1 MPPNEGTERRNRLF
15 FFKGRSKKKKALNVE
30 TTSSELPASA
40 LQLLQSL
47 GTGSMS
53 PEGSITFIPSPTKF
67 SNFKMDFDLSAAKL
81 PPRMTI
87 FSRSDSSFIR
97 VSDLDME
104 SDQTSCSTTQSEDIH
119 PNYHHAA
126 SDPPPG
132 IETDEKEKWIALN
145 DGGGVCSPIAPLA
158 VDRLAAVGLTAS
170 VNDSMWVPDRNT
182 DRMLRKASASDWIQT
197 TFKPGAV
204 TVGENSYE
212 KDVLVWTGT
221 FSHSYYGSDLP
232 AIRVAGIVDMPAK
245 ALVDLLVDSSR
256 VKEYNKLSMG
266 REDLVVFQD
275 SMHQNGP
282 FGRSVT
288 KVMKSASKPPM
299 IRKHMVFVSVLHA
312 KELEDG
318 SGYLIVTRA
327 VHHPDNES
335 VGATN
340 VIKSEILM
348 GVNLIRNIEGSED
361 RCLMINVNHIRSPM
375 VPMMV
380 AKKLGV
386 SAAMGFV
393 NDIRGA
399 AKSAF
404 LGATIMTDND

>member
-1 MPPNEGTERRNRLF
+1 M
-15 FFKGRSKKKKALNVE
+15 KVK
-30 TTSSELPASA
+30 TTSEIPA

-53 PEGSITFIPSPTKF
+53 PQGSVTFVPSPTKVN
-67 SNFKMDFDLSAAKL
+67 NFKMDFDVAAEKIRANMML
-81 PPRMTI
+81 
-87 FSRSDSSFIR
+87 FKRSDSSFIR
-97 VSDLDME
+97 VSDLDMD
-104 SDQTSCSTTQSEDIH
+104 SGHTSCSTIQSQDAH

-132 IETDEKEKWIALN
+132 IESDEKEMWIALN
-145 DGGGVCSPIAPLA
+145 DAGGSCSPIAPLA
-158 VDRLAAVGLTAS
+158 VARLASVGLTTS

-182 DRMLRKASASDWIQT
+182 DKLQQKSSALDWIQN
-197 TFKPGAV
+197 TFKPGSV
-204 TVGENSYE
+204 CLGENSHE
-212 KDVLVWTGT
+212 NEVLVWTGNFNHT
-221 FSHSYYGSDLP
+221 YYGSELP
-232 AIRVAGIVDMPAK
+232 AIRVAGMVDMPAK
-245 ALVDLLVDSSR
+245 DLVDLLMDSSR
-256 VKEYNKLSMG
+256 VKEYNKLSLG

-275 SMHQNGP
+275 SMHENGP

-288 KVMKSASKPPM
+288 KVMKSASKPPL
-299 IRKHMVFVSVLHA
+299 IRKHLVFVSVLHA

-327 VHHPDNES
+327 VHHPDNEN

-348 GVNLIRNIEGSED
+348 GVNLIRKIDGSDD
-361 RCLMINVNHIRSPM
+361 RCLLINVNHIRSPM

-386 SAAMGFV
+386 SAATGFV

-399 AKSAF
+399 C
-404 LGATIMTDND
+404 

>member
-1 MPPNEGTERRNRLF
+1 MPPDEGTERRSRRF
-15 FFKGRSKKKKALNVE
+15 FFKGRSKKKKAMKVK
-30 TTSSELPASA
+30 TTSELPA

-53 PEGSITFIPSPTKF
+53 PQGSVTFVPSPTKVN
-67 SNFKMDFDLSAAKL
+67 NFKMDFDVAAEKIRTN
-81 PPRMTI
+81 RML
-87 FSRSDSSFIR
+87 FRRSDSSFIR
-97 VSDLDME
+97 VSDLDMD
-104 SDQTSCSTTQSEDIH
+104 SGNTSCSTIQSEDSH

-132 IETDEKEKWIALN
+132 IESDEKEKWIAL
-145 DGGGVCSPIAPLA
+145 DDAGGSCSPIAPLA
-158 VDRLAAVGLTAS
+158 VDRLAAVGLTTS
-170 VNDSMWVPDRNT
+170 VNDCMWVPDRNT
-182 DRMLRKASASDWIQT
+182 DRLLKKSSSAIDWIQN
-197 TFKPGAV
+197 TFKPGSV
-204 TVGENSYE
+204 CLGENSHE
-212 KDVLVWTGT
+212 KEVLVWTGT
-221 FSHSYYGSDLP
+221 FNHSYYGSDLP
-232 AIRVAGIVDMPAK
+232 AIRVAGMVDMPAK
-245 ALVDLLVDSSR
+245 DLVDLLVDSSR
-256 VKEYNKLSMG
+256 VKEYNKLSLG

-275 SMHQNGP
+275 SMQQNGP

-288 KVMKSASKPPM
+288 KVMKSASKPPI
-299 IRKHMVFVSVLHA
+299 IRKHLVFVSVLHA

-335 VGATN
+335 AGASN

-348 GVNLIRNIEGSED
+348 GVNLIRKIDGSDD
-361 RCLMINVNHIRSPM
+361 RCLLINVNHIRSPM

-386 SAAMGFV
+386 SAATGFV

-399 AKSAF
+399 C
-404 LGATIMTDND
+404 

>member
-1 MPPNEGTERRNRLF
+1 MPSPESTGRRNRSF
-15 FFKGRSKKKKALNVE
+15 FFKGRSKTKKTPKPKTV
-30 TTSSELPASA
+30 SSELPP
-40 LQLLQSL
+40 LQSLQSL
-47 GTGSMS
+47 GTGCMS
-53 PEGSITFIPSPTKF
+53 PAGCVSFVPSPAKV
-67 SNFKMDFDLSAAKL
+67 SNFKMNFDLCATKL
-81 PPRMTI
+81 SPRMTL
-87 FSRSDSSFIR
+87 FRRSDSSFIR
-97 VSDLDME
+97 VSDLEMD
-104 SDQTSCSTTQSEDIH
+104 SDHTSCSTIQSEDVH

-132 IETDEKEKWIALN
+132 IESDEKEKWIALN
-145 DGGGVCSPIAPLA
+145 NGGGDCSPIAPMA
-158 VDRLAAVGLTAS
+158 VDRLAAVGLTTS
-170 VNDSMWVPDRNT
+170 VNHSMWVPDRST
-182 DRMLRKASASDWIQT
+182 EKLLKKGTASDWIQT

-204 TVGENSYE
+204 SIGEHDYE

-232 AIRVAGIVDMPAK
+232 AIRVAGIVGMPAN
-245 ALVDLLVDSSR
+245 ALLELLVDSSR
-256 VKEYNKLSMG
+256 VKEYNKLSLG

-275 SMHQNGP
+275 SLHQNGP
-282 FGRSVT
+282 FGRSIT

-327 VHHPDNES
+327 VHHPDDES
-335 VGATN
+335 TCAAN

-348 GVNLIRNIEGSED
+348 GVNLIRKIEGCDD

-386 SAAMGFV
+386 SAAIGFV
-393 NDIRGA
+393 NDIRA
-399 AKSAF
+399 AC
-404 LGATIMTDND
+404 